1 MKFFINLCCII
12 LLVTFVASE
21 RRPQTVQDVENLLN
35 QIDAEEEKITLQEP
49 TMGDAVK
56 KLFGSFKQMT
66 LAYLDVLNA
75 VNLKLGLPKYP
86 KIPGLTREQL
96 EQTFDDTEES
106 GLNLVEL
113 RDNLNV
119 LQKNAIDIGRSVQN
133 AMRVMNAESRST
145 VFQQFKTFAGVWSK
159 QLHEIE
165 NVIDNDQINSG
176 DQAESRQDTGRP
188 NIVQQIQK
196 FFNDMTKN
204 IQQFTKTFTDRVRQI
219 TVRTTTPKY

>member
-133 AMRVMNAESRST
+133 AMRVMNA
-145 VFQQFKTFAGVWSK
+145 
-159 QLHEIE
+159 
-165 NVIDNDQINSG
+165 
-176 DQAESRQDTGRP
+176 
-188 NIVQQIQK
+188 
-196 FFNDMTKN
+196 
-204 IQQFTKTFTDRVRQI
+204 
-219 TVRTTTPKY
+219 